1 MGFAHSAL
9 RLQWPLAAVLP
20 AETRLDGQNAWQ
32 DKFQSMGVAG
42 VLLDERRMFAA

>member
-9 RLQWPLAAVLP
+9 RLRYPLAAVLP
-20 AETRLDGQNAWQ
+20 AETRLYAQSVWQ
-32 DKFQSMGVAG
+32 DQFQSMGVAD